1 VSAGLPIHPD
11 DEDRVAAE
19 MTRDLA
25 GVAAAIDI
33 RPPAGFVD
41 RVMAAVASEPLPQP
55 TRAFKVALLGGRLRP
70 AIASLGDAWRVLGGG
85 SRPLIVRAQAL
96 VLVLV
101 VTIGSLAIAGGATV
115 GAIDLLSA
123 IAPVSPPPTTPVP
136 TEPIASPLPSP
147 SPSWTPDPSPDASSD
162 TSPTPEA
169 TETTEPTSTETPAT
183 TERPRT
189 ATPRPTPTDDHGG
202 GSGGEDGG
210 GGGSGSSGSDQTP
223 TPTPT
228 ETGDH
233 SGIDG

>member
-11 DEDRVAAE
+11 DEERVAAE

-33 RPPAGFVD
+33 RPPAGFAD

-55 TRAFKVALLGGRLRP
+55 TRAFRVALLGGRLRP

-96 VLVLV
+96 ALVLV
-101 VTIGSLAIAGGATV
+101 VTMASLAIAGGATV

-123 IAPVSPPPTTPVP
+123 IAPVSPPPTTPAPTVP
-136 TEPIASPLPSP
+136 VTSPLPSA
-147 SPSWTPDPSPDASSD
+147 SPSSTPERSPDASPD
-162 TSPTPEA
+162 ASPTPEA
-169 TETTEPTSTETPAT
+169 TEITQPTPTETSAP

-189 ATPRPTPTDDHGG
+189 ATPRPTPADDRGG
-202 GSGGEDGG
+202 GSGGGGDGG
-210 GGGSGSSGSDQTP
+210 GGGSGGGDQTP

-228 ETGDH
+228 ETDDH
-233 SGIDG
+233 GGSDG